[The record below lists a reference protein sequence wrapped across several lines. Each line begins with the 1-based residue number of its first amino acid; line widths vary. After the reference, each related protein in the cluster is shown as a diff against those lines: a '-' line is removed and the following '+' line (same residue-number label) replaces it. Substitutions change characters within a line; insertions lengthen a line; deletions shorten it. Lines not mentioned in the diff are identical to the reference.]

1 MLASSFNTGE
11 PASSKGV
18 VSAEAFDRN
27 RQELLAPLAAQPGL
41 AAIWSVLE
49 SLATQFKDD
58 PVIRA
63 AVRPQNESSSS
74 DTALPPRYTGWIDT
88 FTGLYTRAASDGS
101 LRPRLDPATPARL
114 TVATFFGIHPLRAV
128 MPRIRGRVTGRAGP
142 VLLGRA
148 CRG

>member
-1 MLASSFNTGE
+1 MASSFNTGGPASTKAAWLMASSFNTGE
-11 PASSKGV
+11 PASSKAV

-63 AVRPQNESSSS
+63 AVRLQNESSSI
-74 DTALPPRYTGWIDT
+74 DAPLPPRY
-88 FTGLYTRAASDGS
+88 FLSAVRA
-101 LRPRLDPATPARL
+101 T
-114 TVATFFGIHPLRAV
+114 
-128 MPRIRGRVTGRAGP
+128 
-142 VLLGRA
+142 
-148 CRG
+148 